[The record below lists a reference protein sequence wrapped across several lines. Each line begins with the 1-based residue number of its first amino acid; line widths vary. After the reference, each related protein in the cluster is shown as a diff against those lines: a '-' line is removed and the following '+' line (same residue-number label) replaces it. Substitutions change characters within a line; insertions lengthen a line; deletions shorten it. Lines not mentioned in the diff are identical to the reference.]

1 MMRHNFWGRA
11 GRTVQILGL
20 VVISVFYSGQS
31 LASRP
36 PSTWESL
43 GLASADLVVN
53 DSSPDTINLYFTV
66 STAII
71 DQEKKNHQASIAPW
85 YGDYDILRKVVADE
99 TVTLSNGKT
108 FELKYGGGGF
118 TDSFDTTGQD
128 IGFTIKFSK
137 AKLLSEFN
145 SSGKNNITFYP
156 FISSH
161 DYLPNFYYADI
172 SLGVLIDAY
181 AHIRGL
187 EDVILPQSIK
197 EGFCVSSTTESVRL
211 DFQADNSSNAF
222 QLKTSDSENSYTID
236 YKITLEGKKN
246 KQDKTITLNGPGFK
260 GHKWDAHLIG
270 ASDTDCTGNDNMFLR
285 VDFKDQQQTDD
296 APPGEYKD
304 TIRVTVSPAS

>member
-1 MMRHNFWGRA
+1 MRYDFSGRFGRA
-11 GRTVQILGL
+11 VQILGL
-20 VVISVFYSGQS
+20 VVVSVFYSAQS

-53 DSSPDTINLYFTV
+53 DSSPDTINLYFIV

-71 DQEKKNHQASIAPW
+71 DQEKNNHQASIAPW
-85 YGDYDILRKVVADE
+85 YGNYEILRKVVADE

-108 FELKYGGGGF
+108 FELKYEGGF

-128 IGFTIKFSK
+128 IGFTIEFSK
-137 AKLLSEFN
+137 TKLLSEF
-145 SSGKNNITFYP
+145 SSTGKNNIPFYP
-156 FISSH
+156 FISSNG
-161 DYLPNFYYADI
+161 YPQNYYYADI

-187 EDVILPQSIK
+187 EDVTLPQSIK
-197 EGFCVSSTTESVRL
+197 EGFCVASTTESVRL
-211 DFQADNSSNAF
+211 NFQATNSASAF
-222 QLKTSDSENSYTID
+222 QLKASDSENPHVID

-246 KQDKTITLNGPGFK
+246 KQDKTKILNSPGFK
-260 GHKWDAHLIG
+260 GQKWDAHLIG
-270 ASDTDCTGNDNMFLR
+270 ASDTDCIGNDNMFLR
-285 VDFKDQQQTDD
+285 VDFKDQQQADN

-304 TIRVTVSPAS
+304 TITVTVSPAS